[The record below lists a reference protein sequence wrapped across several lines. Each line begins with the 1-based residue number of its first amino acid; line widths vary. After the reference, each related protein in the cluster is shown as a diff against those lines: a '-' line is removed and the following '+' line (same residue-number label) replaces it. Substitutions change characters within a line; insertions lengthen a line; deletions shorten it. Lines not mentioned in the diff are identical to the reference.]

1 MRYLKTIQAQ
11 YAASKKL
18 NGILSTF
25 EGVINLDKF
34 TDDFLTQVWDIS
46 TASTYGLDVWG
57 KIVGITRYLGVEDD
71 PDFLGF
77 DEAMVANEKG
87 YPQPFNISP
96 FYNELTPTS
105 VVKLSD
111 DIYRKLILS
120 KAFSNITDATI
131 PAINKFLL
139 MLFKNRG
146 RVYCTDNHDMTMN
159 IVFEFYPTSAEQ
171 AIIKKLDIMPIP
183 SGVDVRFVIAP
194 TPNFGFSKDTYP
206 ADDGAFY

>member
-1 MRYLKTIQAQ
+1 MNYLKTVQAQ

-25 EGVINLDKF
+25 EGIINLDKF

-57 KIVGITRYLGVEDD
+57 KIVGISRYLEVEDGLD
-71 PDFLGF
+71 YLGF
-77 DEAMVANEKG
+77 DETQVSNETG

-111 DIYRKLILS
+111 DIYRRLILS
-120 KAFSNITDATI
+120 KAFSNIADATI

-146 RVYCTDNHDMTMN
+146 RVYCTDNRNMTMN
-159 IVFEFYPTSAEQ
+159 IVFEFYPTAAEQ
-171 AIIKKLDIMPIP
+171 AIIRKLDIMPIP
-183 SGVDVRFVIAP
+183 SGVDVHFVIAP
-194 TPNFGFSKDTYP
+194 TPNFGFAEDTYP
-206 ADDGAFY
+206 ADEGTFY